1 MSKSPEV
8 KSPVSDVFY
17 GTQRKYAAS
26 APALFRAAMDKD
38 VKEMA
43 MPENKPKVE
52 AYTSSIDDGD
62 LSVDASEA
70 ASGVDCGN
78 TESEIDNGKIDFYLP
93 AENGQ
98 EMPDNNA
105 EEPGERHDNV
115 TDSLVEFEK
124 ATEIDKVN
132 DENNDVGDERV
143 ANELFETK
151 SIEKDT
157 ENDLVAAD
165 NESGGNLNNVSASG
179 KAENVDNTDNNL
191 IAESDSGNTAQMSEE
206 NGKNN
211 VISENMYQ
219 TTTYQRYNKPN
230 FFVFPSPVMT
240 DREEGLKQ
248 CPAKEGDSG
257 NFSPEVHS
265 LDSDEENNIG
275 EANNIGMS
283 DYHVSQSIADDMAN
297 LDTGCTPEFD
307 NDSIVNLESV
317 INNEKVSD
325 IVNLH
330 SSGIECEQ
338 IGEKTWDLLDPDTER
353 TRDEV
358 HKGEQSSQ
366 PPDLISSLPYLPL
379 LTPYSSEG
387 SGTDR
392 VSTASTAEQL
402 NVATDN
408 KAESLNPTDDD
419 VFYDDGK
426 KAENDGLQTFNVA
439 GHDGNFERNLEEKAS
454 DIHVPLEYFANKVNI
469 FLDI

>member
-1 MSKSPEV
+1 
-8 KSPVSDVFY
+8 
-17 GTQRKYAAS
+17 
-26 APALFRAAMDKD
+26 MDKD
-38 VKEMA
+38 VKGMA
-43 MPENKPKVE
+43 MPQDKPKVE
-52 AYTSSIDDGD
+52 AYTSSIDYGD

-78 TESEIDNGKIDFYLP
+78 TESEIDNGKIDFYLA

-98 EMPDNNA
+98 EMPDDTA
-105 EEPGERHDNV
+105 EEPGEKHDNV

-124 ATEIDKVN
+124 ATEIDKIN

-179 KAENVDNTDNNL
+179 KAENVDNTDNL

-211 VISENMYQ
+211 VINENMYL

-230 FFVFPSPVMT
+230 FFVFPSPVT
-240 DREEGLKQ
+240 TNREEELKQ
-248 CPAKEGDSG
+248 CPAKEDNSG

-283 DYHVSQSIADDMAN
+283 DYHVSHSIADDMAN

-307 NDSIVNLESV
+307 YDSIVNLEFM

-330 SSGIECEQ
+330 SSGIESEQ
-338 IGEKTWDLLDPDTER
+338 IGEKTCDLVDPDTER
-353 TRDEV
+353 TLGEV

-402 NVATDN
+402 NAATEN

-426 KAENDGLQTFNVA
+426 KAENALQTFNVA
-439 GHDGNFERNLEEKAS
+439 GQDGNFERNLEEKAS

-469 FLDI
+469 FSDI